1 LPMYGTLVKI
11 VAKPGKWE
19 QLLEFLRWDAA
30 VATDEEPG
38 TTRFDVWNVPDQP
51 DAVYLYEAYVDQ
63 EAFARHQANEPYKR
77 FVRVIMPELVAELNE
92 VFGFT
97 DSLISNSDRV

>member
-1 LPMYGTLVKI
+1 MYGTLVKI
-11 VAKPGKWE
+11 VAKPGVRE

-30 VATDEEPG
+30 VARDEEPG

-51 DAVYLYEAYVDQ
+51 DAVYLYEAYADR

-77 FVRVIMPELVAELNE
+77 FVRVIVPELIDDIHEL
-92 VFGFT
+92 FGFT
-97 DSLISNSDRV
+97 DGLISNSDRI